1 MTEQSVQLL
10 ALISEQLRDSE
21 ARQLDAQDDTTEA
34 IHLLTYSFKQF
45 FKAERRDKESD
56 DLEQSREEAR
66 NQKGMVSK
74 KESLSDIM
82 DLEQLDFGQGGFLR
96 MIGGNAVEGLLFGVA
111 TAFSEQISQITASIS
126 KFFKGDI
133 LTRAIGRQFKKL
145 QFKIRV
151 FFVGNNGILPRLE
164 KFFARPLDF
173 FKKSFDFLKGGAA
186 RLGAFFFSGITTM
199 FDPIIEPF
207 KNLANVLKGAMSNIT
222 SGTGFFAKTLRGLGK
237 FFGTFFAI
245 GKALFVPIQIV
256 VGAISGLKG
265 FFKGFEEFKGNK
277 LQKRVAGILGGIT
290 SAINALFM
298 IPFDL
303 IKGAVSYIAGIF
315 GPNIITDILDSFSFA
330 DIFTKFMDKVIFAF
344 TSIFEGLD
352 LENMGFFDKFFTILK
367 RLLRFPAALAKGSL
381 AAISNIFGDPIGAFK
396 KEFSHYLHGGA
407 PIDINRESVP
417 DPSTAPI
424 EPPEMTGIFRPRKL
438 ATTGLTMKE
447 SLERADAI
455 AASRKESRET
465 VIIDNSTNNSS
476 SSQGDSL
483 VLTGNLE
490 PAINI
495 RKQSR
500 G

>member
-1 MTEQSVQLL
+1 MTEQSTQLL

-34 IHLLTYSFKQF
+34 IHLLTNSFKQF

-56 DLEQSREEAR
+56 DLEQSREETR
-66 NQKGMVSK
+66 EQRGMVSK
-74 KESLSDIM
+74 KESLS
-82 DLEQLDFGQGGFLR
+82 LEQLDFEKGGFLR
-96 MIGGNAVEGLLFGVA
+96 MIGGNAVEGLLLGVA
-111 TAFSEQISQITASIS
+111 TAFTEQVSQITASIS

-145 QFKIRV
+145 QLKMKV
-151 FFVGNNGILPRLE
+151 FFVGRQGILPRLE

-186 RLGAFFFSGITTM
+186 RLGTFFFSGITTL

-207 KNLANVLKGAMSNIT
+207 KNLANVLKGAMSSVK
-222 SGTGFFAKTLRGLGK
+222 SGTGFFAKTLRGIGK

-245 GKALFVPIQIV
+245 GKALLVPIQIV
-256 VGAISGLKG
+256 VGTISGLKG

-277 LQKRVAGILGGIT
+277 IQKRIAGILGGIT

-303 IKGAVSYIAGIF
+303 IKGAVSFIAGIF
-315 GPNIITDILDSFSFA
+315 GPNIVTDILDSFSFA
-330 DIFTKFMDKVIFAF
+330 DIFTKFMDEVIFAF

-352 LENMGFFDKFFTILK
+352 LENMGFFEEGFTILK

-381 AAISNIFGDPIGAFK
+381 AAVSNIFGDPLGAFK
-396 KEFSHYLHGGA
+396 KEFSNYLHGGA
-407 PIDINRESVP
+407 PVDINRESIPSPSNTSNDSNPVLLAGQTTSGLAKP
-417 DPSTAPI
+417 DQ
-424 EPPEMTGIFRPRKL
+424 MD
-438 ATTGLTMKE
+438 
-447 SLERADAI
+447 RAETI
-455 AASRKESRET
+455 AAAESRKESRET
-465 VIIDNSTNNSS
+465 VVIDNSTNSNS

-483 VLTGNLE
+483 VMSGGPE
-490 PAINI
+490 PATN
-495 RKQSR
+495 RRNRR